1 MNRLLSAPYRLLT
14 ACLLIGTMVLPLTT
28 HATSNPLF
36 KANVTQVAK
45 TGPAARVSGV
55 VQLTSRLRQPVKVRL
70 AYLKTFEGAPTAK
83 NQKNRKRK
91 TIKRSKMI
99 SVRANGQGKLPF
111 RFALEN
117 DGKHLALLM
126 IEVYDKAGRQLLGR
140 QSVDLYFMV
149 SKDRYQQ
156 SSYAGLYVPRET
168 VTPVTKAPPGAKIVP
183 YPQTDKAKQIDP
195 ELLKDLKS
203 RKARS
208 SAAISPALDLQSS
221 IAADAR
227 ASLDDAQQT
236 LPGGWGFL
244 AQLLGIAD
252 AKAATGYFRV
262 KGKFSFRGID
272 NYLHP
277 SWYWEVE
284 LRGKKDDGEWVT
296 LATDRIDQN
305 GEWYASFA
313 HYGYSGQK
321 LQILYRMKNFYVSF
335 EKNEEGAPYLWG
347 HTFSDLP
354 ATLDIGHWYAN
365 TSESGTAFG
374 VADAYANTVLYLGK
388 SLMHSIDPIREQP
401 IRVFIPN
408 TWYNCGLDQE
418 EPHSCAWSG
427 GDDGAGQL
435 WLAPKHMYTINWLLA
450 EPVDGLSIPSIFVIT
465 DFIPYPKTLF
475 HELAHQTHYEY
486 WDNEFPPYDSTLQI
500 YDCISPE
507 AKGRALVEGFA
518 DAIAFWHLHELDEAA
533 PTEVS
538 YTGNIESP
546 YAPCNNESEPA
557 LVAGTLWDLMDT
569 HVDDPLGLNFD
580 HMNFDNPADV
590 LLIFLEG
597 GYHETMSDLED
608 DYVTA
613 FGPSAPDSDQLHP
626 VECVFIGNHI
636 FAGSPAIGYAAYGS
650 AEFNTQYNHPG
661 GCNY

>member
-1 MNRLLSAPYRLLT
+1 
-14 ACLLIGTMVLPLTT
+14 MVLPLTT

-36 KANVTQVAK
+36 KASVTQVAK

-55 VQLTSRLRQPVKVRL
+55 VQLTSRLKQTVKVRL
-70 AYLKTFEGAPTAK
+70 AYLETFEGATTVK
-83 NQKNRKRK
+83 SQKSRKRK
-91 TIKRSKMI
+91 TIKRSKVI
-99 SVRANGQGKLPF
+99 SVRASGQGKLPF

-117 DGKHLALLM
+117 DGKRVVILM
-126 IEVYDKAGRQLLGR
+126 IEVYDKTGRQLLGR

-149 SKDRYQQ
+149 SKGRYQQ
-156 SSYAGLYVPRET
+156 SSYAGLYVPREA
-168 VTPVTKAPPGAKIVP
+168 VTPVTKAPSGAKTVP
-183 YPQTDKAKQIDP
+183 YPQTDKIKQIDP

-208 SAAISPALDLQSS
+208 SAAISPALDLQSQ
-221 IAADAR
+221 AALVGQPLYNAPQ
-227 ASLDDAQQT
+227 ASSS
-236 LPGGWGFL
+236 GWGFL

-277 SWYWEVE
+277 SWHWQVE

-296 LATDRIDQN
+296 LATDQVGQN

-313 HYGYSGQK
+313 HYGYSGQE

-335 EKNEEGAPYLWG
+335 EKNEDGAAYLWG
-347 HTFSDLP
+347 HTFNEIP
-354 ATLDIGHWYAN
+354 TTLNIGHWYAN
-365 TSESGTAFG
+365 TSRSGTAFG
-374 VADAYANTVLYLGK
+374 VADAYANSVLYLGQ
-388 SLMHSIDPIREQP
+388 SLMRSINPIRDQP

-465 DFIPYPKTLF
+465 DFVPYPKTLY
-475 HELAHQTHYEY
+475 HELAHHTHFEY
-486 WDNEFPPYDSTLQI
+486 WNNELPPYDSEAFI
-500 YDCISPE
+500 YDCVSAE
-507 AKGRALVEGFA
+507 SKGQALVEGFA
-518 DAIAFWHLHELDEAA
+518 DAVAFWHLHELDEPA
-533 PTEVS
+533 PTEQS

-546 YAPCNNESEPA
+546 INICKNESEPG
-557 LVAGTLWDLMDT
+557 LVAATLWDMMDT
-569 HVDDPLGLNFD
+569 HDDDVAFD

-590 LLIFLEG
+590 LLTFLEG
-597 GYHETMSDLED
+597 GYHETMSSMED
-608 DYVTA
+608 NFITA
-613 FGPSAPDSDQLHP
+613 FGPAEPGSDQLHP

-636 FAGSPAIGYAAYGS
+636 FAGSPITGYIAYDS
-650 AEFNTQYNHPG
+650 AKSKTNYNQPG